1 MKPVYR
7 HAQRGAV
14 LIVAL
19 LFLTILT
26 ILGVTAMT
34 ATTFEER
41 MAGNTRD
48 LSLAFQAADAALRD
62 ARRDLNGIVIPPF
75 PAAGARDPKI
85 SGKTGFGSGADVDDG
100 KCGTST
106 APGSQF
112 LGLCRPFPYDSEKG
126 IQPKVNPV
134 LDSESVVYG
143 RFTGAPMPVSMLSR
157 KPQYFIEI
165 LCYLIPGTSIG
176 APPTEACAFYRITAK
191 GYGGNINTQVTLQ
204 EIFLKP

>member
-1 MKPVYR
+1 MKPVHR

-75 PAAGARDPKI
+75 AARRDPLI
-85 SGKTGFGSGADVDDG
+85 SGRTGFGDGTDADNG
-100 KCGTST
+100 KCGTSVAAGT
-106 APGSQF
+106 QF
-112 LGLCRPFPYDSEKG
+112 LGLCRPYAYDGSKG
-126 IQPKVNPV
+126 IQPKLNTDIPEAQMVQF
-134 LDSESVVYG
+134 G
-143 RFTGAPMPVSMLSR
+143 RFTGALMPATMLSKR
-157 KPQYFIEI
+157 PLYFIEN
-165 LCYLIPGTSIG
+165 LCYLLPGTSIG
-176 APPTEACAFYRITAK
+176 APPIESCAFYRITAR
-191 GYGGNINTQVTLQ
+191 GYGGNPNSTVTLQ